1 MNTYPEYFN
10 QLSPD
15 EIEKIRLKTLEA
27 TPLNKRAT
35 NIFNLIMDNI
45 VKSVGGYFR
54 RLIFTG
60 CTLIWGTVFLIALII
75 VPHGIITYQIG
86 TSIRWF

>member
-60 CTLIWGTVFLIALII
+60 CTLMGIAFLL
-75 VPHGIITYQIG
+75 
-86 TSIRWF
+86 S